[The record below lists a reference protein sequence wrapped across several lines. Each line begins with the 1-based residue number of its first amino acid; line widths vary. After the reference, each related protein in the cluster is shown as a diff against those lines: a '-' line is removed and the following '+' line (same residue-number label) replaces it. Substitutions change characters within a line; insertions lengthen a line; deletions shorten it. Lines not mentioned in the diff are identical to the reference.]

1 MAELIAVLLDQF
13 ASITT
18 REAEQELR
26 LVVGVDEEVRK
37 LEGNLRI
44 VYAVLDDAEKRQMKE
59 HAVKLWLEKL
69 KDVSYEMDNVLD
81 EWNTAMIKSE
91 IEKEEEETAAENDPI
106 VKKKKKKVCPFF
118 PSPTCCYQVHKLVLR
133 HDIAHKIK
141 ELNRKLDEI
150 VRERVTYGFE
160 LSRGPTLEVV
170 EHPKTTAFVDIS
182 EICGRDEVRGEL
194 VRILLGKGNEEERSP
209 YVISLVGMG
218 GIGKTTLAQLA
229 YNDPVVQ
236 DHFEKNIMWVCVS
249 GPFDQCKVAK
259 AIIETLGG
267 GDPNIIELQSLLK
280 KICELIMGKKFF
292 LVLDNVWTEDSK
304 LWEPFKLSLKY
315 GAQGSRILVTT
326 RKNVVA
332 KMMGSACMIN
342 LEVLSDE
349 DCWLV
354 FSKIAFSDKDSK
366 ECKQLEDLGM
376 QISKKCKGLP
386 LAAKT
391 LGSLMRFKRSRE
403 QWEMVLY
410 SSLWELEDVER
421 GLFAPLLLSYYDLPS
436 PLRRCLSY
444 CAFFP
449 KDYFFSSDE
458 LVFMWMAQGYIN
470 SKEKM
475 EMEIKA
481 GEYFESLAMLS
492 FFQDFVKDYGGK
504 IIRCKM
510 HDIVHDFAQL
520 MTKNE
525 CFTINSA
532 INSDKEL
539 GLDCKN
545 AHHLRLEI
553 AKEDQNLVSIYG
565 AKNLRT
571 LNFVYRSDYNLS
583 NLFQH
588 FRRLR
593 MLTLDCLDGKSKE
606 LPDTVQNFIHLRYLN
621 LVNYNG
627 DKLPET
633 ICNLCNLQM
642 LKVNIRSDGFKKM
655 PQGMGK
661 LINLRHLILGVS
673 SLNRQLEFP
682 RGTGRLTSLK
692 TLRYFF
698 VSGKDDNK
706 GCKLEELKNLNHLQ
720 GTLEIRGLGNVA
732 NVTEAKNAQL
742 KKKKH
747 LRDLNLYFGG
757 ENDALVL
764 NASEPPPD
772 LINLSI
778 NDYQGTRMSPNWT
791 MPLINLKRLTLTCF
805 TQLDC
810 LPPLGKLP
818 SLKSLKITFFMSLK
832 KVGIE
837 FLGIENEIKKCDKIK
852 IFPNLKSLSFHYLNE
867 WEDWIGIEEMRG
879 DGGEEEEEKRCI
891 TIMPHLKQ
899 LTILSSAKLKSL
911 PDFLRTAPLQIL
923 EVRHSSVLSERCQ
936 KESGEDWDKISHIP
950 NIQIDG
956 KYVQRDGREVNS
968 ESEVTCSSYPWDFS
982 AVFQS

>member
-1 MAELIAVLLDQF
+1 MAEFLISVLLEQF

-18 REAEQELR
+18 REAKQELR

-37 LEGNLRI
+37 LEGNLRT
-44 VYAVLDDAEKRQMKE
+44 VYAVLEDAEKRQMKE
-59 HAVKLWLEKL
+59 HTVKLWLEKL

-91 IEKEEEETAAENDPI
+91 IEKEEEETAANDPI
-106 VKKKKKKVCPFF
+106 VKKKKKVCPFI

-141 ELNRKLDEI
+141 ELNRKLDEV
-150 VRERVTYGFE
+150 VRERGMYGFE
-160 LSRGPTLEVV
+160 STRDPTLEVV

-182 EICGRDEVRGEL
+182 EICGRDEVRGDL
-194 VRILLGKGNEEERSP
+194 VSILLGKGNEEERSP

-229 YNDPVVQ
+229 YNDPEVQ

-259 AIIETLGG
+259 AIIESLGG

-280 KICELIMGKKFF
+280 KICKLIMGKKFF
-292 LVLDNVWTEDSK
+292 LVLDNVWTEDST

-332 KMMGSACMIN
+332 KMMGSACTIN

-354 FSKIAFSDKDSK
+354 FSKIAFSDKDSE
-366 ECKQLEDLGM
+366 ECKQLEDLGR

-391 LGSLMRFKRSRE
+391 LGSLMRFKRSKE

-410 SSLWELEDVER
+410 SSLWELEDVEK

-436 PLRRCLSY
+436 PFRRCFSY

-449 KDYFFSSDE
+449 KDYFFSTDE

-470 SKEKM
+470 SKENM

-481 GEYFESLAMLS
+481 REYFESLAMLS
-492 FFQDFVKDYGGK
+492 FFQDFVKDNGGK
-504 IIRCKM
+504 IIKCKM

-525 CFTINSA
+525 CFTINS
-532 INSDKEL
+532 DKEL
-539 GLDCKN
+539 GLDYKN

-553 AKEDQNLVSIYG
+553 AKEDQNLVSIYS

-571 LNFVYRSDYNLS
+571 LNFLYRSDYNLS

-606 LPDTVQNFIHLRYLN
+606 LPDIVQNFIHLRYLN

-642 LKVNIRSDGFKKM
+642 LKINIRSDGFKKM

-682 RGTGRLTSLK
+682 RGIGRLTSLR

-698 VSGKDDNK
+698 VSGKDDTK
-706 GCKLEELKNLNHLQ
+706 GCKLEELKNLNYLQ
-720 GTLEIRGLGNVA
+720 GTLEIRGLGNVT
-732 NVTEAKNAQL
+732 NVTEAENAQL
-742 KKKKH
+742 KKKKYLH
-747 LRDLNLYFGG
+747 DLNLYFGG
-757 ENDALVL
+757 ENDRRIENDALVL
-764 NASEPPPD
+764 NALEPPRD
-772 LINLSI
+772 LVNLSI
-778 NDYQGTRMSPNWT
+778 YDYQGTTMSPNWM
-791 MPLINLKRLTLTCF
+791 MPLTNLKRLTLACF

-832 KVGIE
+832 KVGNE
-837 FLGIENEIKKCDKIK
+837 FLGIEHELKKCDKIK

-867 WEDWIGIEEMRG
+867 WEDWIGIGEMRG
-879 DGGEEEEEKRCI
+879 GGGGGGGGVEEEERCI

-899 LTILSSAKLKSL
+899 LTILYSPKLKSL
-911 PDFLRTAPLQIL
+911 PDFLRMAPLQIL
-923 EVRHSSVLSERCQ
+923 EVRHSSILSERCQ
-936 KESGEDWDKISHIP
+936 KGSGEDWAKIFHIP

-968 ESEVTCSSYPWDFS
+968 ESESSSSTINLPG
-982 AVFQS
+982 